1 MLSRKAGNDSRAM
14 QKVVPQA
21 TAETVATVVESVA
34 RLAKT
39 DKTMCDGILHGN
51 GDNLQKFVARHVSGI
66 NGAELT
72 SLRSRVDA
80 LGDDIAKAVN
90 LKKGGILGIL
100 SGLFR
105 K

>member
-1 MLSRKAGNDSRAM
+1 
-14 QKVVPQA
+14 
-21 TAETVATVVESVA
+21 
-34 RLAKT
+34 
-39 DKTMCDGILHGN
+39 MCDGILHGN

-66 NGAELT
+66 NGAELA

-90 LKKGGILGIL
+90 LKKGGIFGVL